1 MAGPQTHETP
11 LAGGVSKEEN
21 QKTDGLIISGTPDA
35 DKIVAGIKAR
45 FALLGHEV
53 YELADGGFIVSRWGL
68 TKHCP
73 DVCAL
78 GAFLKQIGG
87 AA

>member
-1 MAGPQTHETP
+1 MAAQEKAAGVLVTP
-11 LAGGVSKEEN
+11 EAALKGSRAP
-21 QKTDGLIISGTPDA
+21 IISGTPDA